1 MAAWA
6 LASGLA
12 SADEI
17 PAVRFTG
24 LLNAIGGLDAIS
36 TSPQSISI
44 PPGGAVSFVNATGTP
59 LTLSVGGLDAVIPD
73 GQTRTFTFPG
83 TNNERDVGASAT
95 AVDLPLIGTLTSS
108 TATVKVGALRAAP
121 DPLPGSDPPS
131 SGPSADSGS
140 PSPVPAAEPGTATVA
155 PIAASPKESV
165 RAAARER
172 AAGGG
177 GPTRHRSAAGGS
189 TAPAINGNFAAMP
202 EATGTRK
209 GTRVTTVGG
218 AGSTLA
224 LLILVATVLL
234 GGVGAAAIRSVLA
247 LRDGPRA
254 AR

>member
-1 MAAWA
+1 LGA
-6 LASGLA
+6 GQRTRVRRR
-12 SADEI
+12 D
-17 PAVRFTG
+17 PGRAVHRI
-24 LLNAIGGLDAIS
+24 AQRDLDAIN

-44 PPGGAVSFVNATGTP
+44 PPGGAVSFVNATGAP
-59 LTLSVGGLDAVIPD
+59 LTLSVGGIDAAIPD

-83 TNNERDVGASAT
+83 TGSERDVTASAT

-108 TATVKVGALRAAP
+108 AATVKVGALRAAP
-121 DPLPGSDPPS
+121 DPQPGANP
-131 SGPSADSGS
+131 PSADPSAGAGS
-140 PSPVPAAEPGTATVA
+140 PSPVPAAEPGAATVA
-155 PIAASPKESV
+155 PAGASPKGTVS
-165 RAAARER
+165 AAARER
-172 AAGGG
+172 AAGGN
-177 GPTRHRSAAGGS
+177 GPARHRSAAGGT

-202 EATGTRK
+202 EATGSRK

-218 AGSTLA
+218 SGSTLA